1 MRRANSNTTR
11 SALDRSI
18 RSPRS
23 RAASTSARSASA
35 RTLRARADAIG
46 SGALAA
52 ATRLWLSLML
62 DRRANGTAAVVA
74 ADVLASRIAR
84 AFELASLA
92 PQGPDMF
99 GQPPPTIRNVL
110 ATLHAE
116 QQVDLPYLPD
126 AIRDYATP
134 QQPPPAVADATPGPA
149 PVRGAADAPV
159 WTPDQVD
166 ADGRPIWP
174 EAVRAGQAAHR
185 QARARLAAALGR
197 PDGPDIGT
205 HLIDTPQRVDLR
217 KRILAEVLADRVAFV
232 GTVRQERQAFIVMGP
247 PAAGKSTV
255 IEPLARR
262 HGALIVD
269 ADDIKAKLPEFD
281 GGRGAGLVH
290 QESANLAN
298 DLRDAS
304 IARGDNIALPIVGAS
319 KERVAGEI
327 AALRAAGYR
336 VTLILADLP
345 IEKAVDRAIKRFM
358 TTGRLV
364 DPDYVWSIGN
374 RPRENYMSFRR
385 LADESAFYST
395 DVPPGQRPRRIGGAR
410 DPLADVQLD
419 GRPGRG
425 ARDAV
430 DQGRQA
436 LAGGA
441 SQQDSSSRPGTAA
454 GRGGDPAVGRGA
466 DATDAAAQRGPADP
480 DLAVLSDAVDELA
493 RAGKLDEADLAT
505 LRQGNDAGDTAA
517 AMADARETA
526 AACMVRAA

>member
-174 EAVRAGQAAHR
+174 EAVRAAQAAQR
-185 QARARLAAALGR
+185 EARARLAAALGR
-197 PDGPDIGT
+197 PDGPEIGT

-269 ADDIKAKLPEFD
+269 ADDMKAKLPEFD

-290 QESANLAN
+290 QESADMAEA
-298 DLRDAS
+298 LRNAAM
-304 IARGDNIALPIVGAS
+304 ARGDNIALPIVGTT
-319 KERVAGEI
+319 KERVASEI
-327 AALRAAGYR
+327 AALRSAGYR

-364 DPDYVWSIGN
+364 DPDYVWSVGN
-374 RPRENYMSFRR
+374 RPRENYLTLRR

-419 GRPGRG
+419 GRSGRG

-430 DQGRQA
+430 DQGLQA
-436 LAGGA
+436 SVGA
-441 SQQDSSSRPGTAA
+441 
-454 GRGGDPAVGRGA
+454 A
-466 DATDAAAQRGPADP
+466 DRRADGS
-480 DLAVLSDAVDELA
+480 A
-493 RAGKLDEADLAT
+493 
-505 LRQGNDAGDTAA
+505 
-517 AMADARETA
+517 
-526 AACMVRAA
+526 